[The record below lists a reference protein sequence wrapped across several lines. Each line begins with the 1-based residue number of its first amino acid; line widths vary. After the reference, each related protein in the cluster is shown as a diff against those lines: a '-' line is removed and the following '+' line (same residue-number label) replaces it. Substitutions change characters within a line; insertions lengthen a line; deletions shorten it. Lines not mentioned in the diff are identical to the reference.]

1 MRVVHSTQS
10 LAGVADSEVLVALA
24 EVSED
29 SLRAT
34 VETLSQPRHYQ
45 AESLNNQRI
54 AERLADELASYGYET
69 QFQGLYRNVLAI
81 PADVTAHKAILVGAH
96 YDSVP
101 QTPGADDNAS
111 GVAALLE
118 CARIVARFEQTLPV
132 CFVAYN
138 REEDGLL
145 GSADFVEAYL
155 PNSSLNIVAAHVL
168 EMVGY
173 CSHAQG
179 SQHIPQ
185 GLPIR
190 VPSVGD
196 FLGILGNRDSNS
208 LVDIVLERAKTYVP
222 ELPTIGLKVHFGVE
236 KYLPVLARS
245 DHAPFWEAS
254 IPAVMWTDTAEFRNP
269 NYHRVTDTPDTLDY
283 AFMRSVTQV
292 LLACLMT
299 SPELAA

>member
-1 MRVVHSTQS
+1 MRVVYSTQS
-10 LAGVADSEVLVALA
+10 LASVANTEVIAALA

-29 SLRAT
+29 SLCAT
-34 VETLSQPRHYQ
+34 VETISQPRHYQ
-45 AESLNNQRI
+45 AELLSNQRI
-54 AERLADELASYGYET
+54 AQWLADELASYGYET

-81 PADVTAHKAILVGAH
+81 PADVTAHNAILVGAH

-101 QTPGADDNAS
+101 RTPGADDNAS

-118 CARIVARFEQTLPV
+118 CARIVARFKPLLPV
-132 CFVAYN
+132 CFVAFN

-155 PNSSLNIVAAHVL
+155 PNSSLKIVAAHVL
-168 EMVGY
+168 EMGGY
-173 CSHAQG
+173 CSHKQG
-179 SQHIPQ
+179 SQCVPQ

-190 VPSVGD
+190 IPSVGD

-208 LVDIVLERAKTYVP
+208 LVDKVLERAKTYVP

-245 DHAPFWEAS
+245 DHAPFWQAG

-283 AFMRSVTQV
+283 AFMRLVTQF

-299 SPELAA
+299 SHS